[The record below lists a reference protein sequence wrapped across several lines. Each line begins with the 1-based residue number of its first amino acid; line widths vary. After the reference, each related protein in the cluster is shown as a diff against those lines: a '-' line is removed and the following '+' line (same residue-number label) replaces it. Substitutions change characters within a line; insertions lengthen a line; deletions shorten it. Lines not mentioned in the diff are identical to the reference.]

1 MPKKRFE
8 LARVGRYSFV
18 PVHVHFLVRWLL
30 CGADIDD
37 DSYIHGNLFAVV
49 RSPGAW
55 LSQGQKL
62 GLYLPPTVFLYVGVT
77 VFNIYRTTVTSA
89 S

>member
-8 LARVGRYSFV
+8 PSRVGRYSFV
-18 PVHVHFLVRWLL
+18 PVHVHLPVCWLF

-37 DSYIHGNLFAVV
+37 DLYVHDNLFAVV
-49 RSPGAW
+49 RPPGTW
-55 LSQGQKL
+55 LSQGPKL
-62 GLYLPPTVFLYVGVT
+62 GLCLPPIVFLYVGVT
-77 VFNIYRTTVTSA
+77 VFNTYRTTMTSA